1 MEQKATTKEV
11 NQSQEIASCR
21 KSICEIIKMLE
32 EKVQELTVLFHK
44 LTTAERN
51 LIGEELTEI
60 LEKSMR
66 VILDTSRTFK
76 IQIERPA
83 ARTLFLE

>member
-1 MEQKATTKEV
+1 MEQEGTTKEL
-11 NQSQEIASCR
+11 NKLQEIASCR
-21 KSICEIIKMLE
+21 KSICEIIKMLK

-51 LIGEELTEI
+51 LIGEELTGI

-66 VILDTSRTFK
+66 VILDTSRIFK